1 MAACE
6 WNTRSGLC
14 FLLYYVRKVSEEAE
28 IAQDYHKLHFRV
40 DAWTGKLASGEV
52 QGGKTSLSD
61 ILKRLNAREYNAAAV
76 TQAL

>member
-1 MAACE
+1 M
-6 WNTRSGLC
+6 
-14 FLLYYVRKVSEEAE
+14 RKVSEGAE

-52 QGGKTSLSD
+52 QGGKTNLSD
-61 ILKRLNAREYNAAAV
+61 ILKRMNAREYNAAAV

>member
-14 FLLYYVRKVSEEAE
+14 FLLLHVRKVSEEAE

>member
-1 MAACE
+1 M
-6 WNTRSGLC
+6 
-14 FLLYYVRKVSEEAE
+14 RKVSEEAE
-28 IAQDYHKLHFRV
+28 IVQDYHKLHFRV

>member
-1 MAACE
+1 M
-6 WNTRSGLC
+6 
-14 FLLYYVRKVSEEAE
+14 RKVSEEAE

-76 TQAL
+76 TQTL